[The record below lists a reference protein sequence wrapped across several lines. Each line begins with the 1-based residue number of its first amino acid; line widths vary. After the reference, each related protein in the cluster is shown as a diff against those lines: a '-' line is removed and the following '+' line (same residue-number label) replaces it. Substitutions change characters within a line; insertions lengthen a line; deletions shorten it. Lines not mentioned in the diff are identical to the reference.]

1 MFATPGILHTVP
13 TAMDHSDACLDPL
26 MGALQRSLFACQ
38 NRASP
43 CDFFHRL
50 VAEQG
55 SAHAQLR
62 EHLRLELASGVIAA
76 ADLRSEVLAL
86 ANLADAADAAPTAQ
100 SLADEPASKA
110 GQSLRSA
117 GLRMLA
123 ALERQRQGEH
133 AHQALLAPESP
144 LMQGLIALT
153 ASGIHRQVGLG
164 CCAASC
170 AALSRSAMQRR
181 QGAGQHVR
189 ATVCFGRA
197 AIQRAV
203 LGGGLQLQVIH
214 TPASGQDPLE
224 ILHEIVDQL
233 RAHGVALR
241 WRARL
246 DEPLVV
252 MTTGRALRREA
263 P

>member
-1 MFATPGILHTVP
+1 MEHP
-13 TAMDHSDACLDPL
+13 DACLDPL

-38 NRASP
+38 SRAGP

-55 SAHAQLR
+55 GARAQLQ
-62 EHLRLELASGVIAA
+62 EHLRLELASGALAA
-76 ADLRSEVLAL
+76 ADLRTEVLAL
-86 ANLADAADAAPTAQ
+86 ADLTDAALSAPG
-100 SLADEPASKA
+100 SADESRSTA
-110 GQSLRSA
+110 GQSLRNA

-123 ALERQRQGEH
+123 ALERQRQRERT
-133 AHQALLAPESP
+133 HQALLAPESP
-144 LMQGLIALT
+144 LMQGLAALA

-170 AALSRSAMQRR
+170 AALSRTAMQRR

-197 AIQRAV
+197 ALQRAA

-214 TPASGQDPLE
+214 TPASGQDALE
-224 ILHEIVDQL
+224 IMHEIADQL

-241 WRARL
+241 WRARQ

-252 MTTGRALRREA
+252 MTAGRSSLREA
-263 P
+263 RD